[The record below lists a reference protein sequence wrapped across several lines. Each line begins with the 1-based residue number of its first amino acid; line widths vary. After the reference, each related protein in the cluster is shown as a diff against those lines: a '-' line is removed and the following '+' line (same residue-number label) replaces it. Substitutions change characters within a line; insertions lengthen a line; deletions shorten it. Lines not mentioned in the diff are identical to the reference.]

1 MRDAMRDVSRDAAPD
16 DTPGAALGVAPDA
29 APDVASDVASDAA
42 AGAAAVHTRDVPQ
55 GGVRPLARGV
65 ARLLAWP
72 LIWGVRGY
80 QVGISPLLPASCRY
94 FPSCSAYALEAL
106 HRYGAWRGSWLAI
119 RRIARCHPFH
129 AGGYD
134 PVP

>member
-1 MRDAMRDVSRDAAPD
+1 MAAQSTGSAQGPQPPASPT
-16 DTPGAALGVAPDA
+16 TPT
-29 APDVASDVASDAA
+29 
-42 AGAAAVHTRDVPQ
+42 AGAAAPEK
-55 GGVRPLARGV
+55 ARGW
-65 ARLLAWP
+65 AHALSYP
-72 LIWGVRGY
+72 LIWGVRLY

-94 FPSCSAYALEAL
+94 YPSCSAYALEAL
-106 HRYGAWRGSWLAI
+106 RRYGAWRGSWLAI